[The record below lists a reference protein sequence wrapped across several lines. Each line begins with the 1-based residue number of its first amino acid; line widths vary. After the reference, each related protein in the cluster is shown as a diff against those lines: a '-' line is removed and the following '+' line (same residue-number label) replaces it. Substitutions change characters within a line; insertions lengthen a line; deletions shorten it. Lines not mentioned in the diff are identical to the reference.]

1 MLLAHV
7 NSPNLQLRGAATD
20 CLVEVVSKRME
31 PTAKVQL
38 VQELRIAPAIAAWT
52 ASVAAAAAAVSGGRP
67 GALAALSAACSGS
80 SSGAG
85 VHVPPEQAAAAAA
98 MLEDEEILGKYATLL
113 ATTAGEVMDALKRI
127 ENSEWL
133 SGKQVLCLPCAVAG
147 YTSTSSCSGT
157 ANCVLLQEE
166 STTRAVPT

>member
-52 ASVAAAAAAVSGGRP
+52 ASVAAAAATVSGGRP
-67 GALAALSAACSGS
+67 GALAALSAASS
-80 SSGAG
+80 SSGGQG

-127 ENSEWL
+127 ENSEWPL
-133 SGKQVLCLPCAVAG
+133 VQAGSGFPQTDKLDLATQVVG
-147 YTSTSSCSGT
+147 TCSGS
-157 ANCVLLQEE
+157 AIMWRNRHSME
-166 STTRAVPT
+166 SWA